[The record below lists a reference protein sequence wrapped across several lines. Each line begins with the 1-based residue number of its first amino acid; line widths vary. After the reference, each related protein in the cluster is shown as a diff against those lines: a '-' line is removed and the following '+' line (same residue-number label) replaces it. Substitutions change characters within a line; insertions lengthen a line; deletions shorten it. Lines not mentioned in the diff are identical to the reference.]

1 MRSLLL
7 ISALSA
13 LSLPL
18 LAQQRDEKPAW
29 SLDIDKVEVVTD
41 RHIKDIGVQKVVMDT
56 VTLHDNIALS
66 LADILTQN
74 STVFIKS
81 YGRATL
87 STASFRGTSA
97 SHTQV
102 LWNGMK
108 LNSPMLGMT
117 DFSMIP
123 AYFIDNASLYFGASS
138 AGIAGGG
145 LGGAVSLSTRPTD
158 ERGFGL
164 QFIQGIGWFTTF
176 DEYLRFTYAD
186 EHWQVSTRAVYSDSR
201 NDFKYTNYRKKTNM
215 VFDEYGR
222 VVSFD
227 YPVERNKCGD
237 FHDLHLLQEIYYNS
251 GTGHRVGLAAWYV
264 NSRRGIPML
273 NVDYRNGADYR
284 NRQNEQ
290 TFRGILSWDM
300 IRGSLKVGAK
310 AGYIHTSL
318 GYDYSR
324 ATGGGVWSQMTRSRS
339 YVNTVYAAANAEYYI
354 GRKWLFTADV
364 TLHQNF
370 VESRDRNIIRQDGN
384 RAVIGYDKARIE
396 LSGYVSAKWMP
407 AERFGISVSLRDDF
421 YGTEFTPII
430 PAAFIDWV
438 ISKRGNVVMKASVS
452 RNYRYPT
459 LNDLY
464 FLPGG
469 NAALRPERGF
479 TYDGGISFRA
489 GGERFSTG
497 GEVTAYDSYI
507 KDWICW
513 LPTAKGFWSPVNIK
527 EVHSYGIEA
536 KADISWR
543 FARDWRLR
551 LDGNY
556 AWTPSINRGD
566 PTNWA
571 DESIGKQLVYI
582 PRHSAAVTGRLDW
595 RSWSLTYK
603 WCWYGERYTTS
614 SNETATR
621 FDRLGP
627 YFMSDLSLEKR
638 FAFRRA
644 SLSFKGVVNNLF
656 NEEYES
662 VLSRPMPRLNCE
674 FFIEICPKFKSGH
687 RNDR

>member
-1 MRSLLL
+1 MRRLLL
-7 ISALSA
+7 ISVLSA

-18 LAQQRDEKPAW
+18 LAQQRDERPAW
-29 SLDIDKVEVVTD
+29 SLDIEGVKVVTE

-56 VTLHDNIALS
+56 VALRDNIALS

-108 LNSPMLGMT
+108 LNSPMLGTT

-123 AYFIDNASLYFGASS
+123 AYFIDNASLYFGTSS
-138 AGIAGGG
+138 VGITGGG
-145 LGGAVSLSTRPTD
+145 LGGAVALATAPVE

-164 QFIQGIGWFTTF
+164 QFVQGIGSFATF
-176 DEYLRFTYAD
+176 DEYLRFTYAN
-186 EHWQVSTRAVYSDSR
+186 ERWQFSTRAAYSDSK

-222 VVSFD
+222 IVSFD
-227 YPVERNKCGD
+227 YPVERNRCGD
-237 FHDLHLLQEIYYNS
+237 FHDLHILQEVYYNS
-251 GTGHRVGLAAWYV
+251 GTGHRIGVAAWYV
-264 NSRRGIPML
+264 DSKRGIPML
-273 NVDYRNGADYR
+273 NVDYRSDADYR
-284 NRQNEQ
+284 NRQREQ
-290 TFRGILSWDM
+290 TFRGVISWDM
-300 IRGSLKVGAK
+300 IRGSLKIGAK
-310 AGYIHTSL
+310 AGYVYTSL

-324 ATGGGVWSQMTRSRS
+324 KTASDVWSQMTHSRS
-339 YVNTVYAAANAEYYI
+339 YVNTVFGAADAEYYI
-354 GRKWLFTADV
+354 GRKWLFTANIS
-364 TLHQNF
+364 LHQNF
-370 VESRDRNIIRQDGN
+370 VESRDRNIISQNGN
-384 RAVIGYDKARIE
+384 RAVVGYDKARIE

-407 AERFGISVSLRDDF
+407 TERLGISLSLRDDF
-421 YGTEFTPII
+421 FGTTFSPVI
-430 PAAFIDWV
+430 PAAFVDFV
-438 ISKRGNVVMKASVS
+438 ASKRGNVVIKASVS

-469 NAALRPERGF
+469 NTELRPESGF
-479 TYDGGISFRA
+479 TYDGGISFRT
-489 GGERFSTG
+489 GGERFSIG
-497 GEVTAYDSYI
+497 GEATAYDSYI

-527 EVHSYGIEA
+527 EVHSYGIET

-543 FARDWRLR
+543 FARDWRIR

-566 PTNWA
+566 PVNWA
-571 DESIGKQLVYI
+571 DESIGKQLVYV

-595 RSWSLTYK
+595 RTWSIVYK

-614 SNETATR
+614 SNETSTR
-621 FDRLGP
+621 FDRLGA
-627 YFMSDLSLEKR
+627 YFMNDMSLEKR
-638 FAFRRA
+638 FEFRWA
-644 SLSFKGVVNNLF
+644 HLSLKGAVNNLF

-662 VLSRPMPRLNCE
+662 VLSRPMPRMNFE
-674 FFIEICPKFKSGH
+674 FFVELKPKFKSLKKSG
-687 RNDR
+687 R